1 MHLRSVFN
9 NVESCKRI
17 LGVADQLHVKVQ
29 LFLIDVTNKVSQQDD
44 CTGQQKV
51 ELLFAL
57 IDSSMATVHD
67 IVVRTTWFSWLLS
80 DKPII
85 DALRPKSTYR
95 QLKKRCIIQLQEL
108 AEHLDEV
115 HSEEQLHSRIGQIGV
130 KLPRTTYTVIENMGA
145 GVSKRH
151 TYSTGDRQDGPG
163 FLPEISSDIRCTE
176 RGFAHVL
183 RLLSLCY
190 TANFRTMLSV
200 SATLSSTTSRRPCLA
215 STVVLRSQARRGSR
229 RWQRH
234 TLEWTLSPLRT

>member
-1 MHLRSVFN
+1 MVRPPLHFAAKNGCEISTTDFLLHNATVHDNDWMHLRSVFN

-29 LFLIDVTNKVSQQDD
+29 LFLIDVTNEVSQQDD

-57 IDSSMATVHD
+57 IDSSMATVRYRRED
-67 IVVRTTWFSWLLS
+67 YLVQLALS

-85 DALRPKSTYR
+85 DALRPKNTCR

-130 KLPRTTYTVIENMGA
+130 LPRTTYTVVRIWA
-145 GVSKRH
+145 
-151 TYSTGDRQDGPG
+151 P
-163 FLPEISSDIRCTE
+163 
-176 RGFAHVL
+176 A
-183 RLLSLCY
+183 
-190 TANFRTMLSV
+190 
-200 SATLSSTTSRRPCLA
+200 
-215 STVVLRSQARRGSR
+215 
-229 RWQRH
+229 
-234 TLEWTLSPLRT
+234 